1 MGGGDKDGL
10 GRDAVHVDER
20 GGLEVV
26 QMQVAESGHHVNA
39 MVLFGDVH
47 GDREIL
53 RCLRGEVDVRHLLA
67 ERRSALR
74 ASARGY
80 LDDMQL
86 RRQETGVST
95 QHEAGQGAPRRSR
108 NEVCLTSTRLGEC

>member
-20 GGLEVV
+20 GRLEVV
-26 QMQVAESGHHVNA
+26 QMQIAEFGYHVNA
-39 MVLFGDVH
+39 MVLVGDLH

-53 RCLRGEVDVRHLLA
+53 RCLRGEVDVRRLLA

-74 ASARGY
+74 ASAGGY
-80 LDDMQL
+80 LDHMQL
-86 RRQETGVST
+86 RRQEPGC
-95 QHEAGQGAPRRSR
+95 QHPA
-108 NEVCLTSTRLGEC
+108 